1 MLVKYFFYLFILTF
15 YTNSFSQFSGDGW
28 DLYDRY
34 SQYLN
39 KIPKEIN
46 EKFIYKI
53 KTKEKKVVL
62 TFDDGPNKNTKQ
74 IIDFLVE
81 NNIPST
87 FFLISNQI
95 NEKNKN
101 LYENKLI
108 DVGIHS
114 FNHKNF
120 DKLSKE
126 EIESDFK
133 KSINIF
139 KKYKLNYKYFRP
151 PYGIINQN
159 MMSIIENFNL
169 KGILWSIDSE
179 DWNLNNMNEII
190 LKSTKNIGPGSIIL
204 FHDYINLNTLKKIV
218 SKILDNGYEIVPL
231 SSFIN

>member
-1 MLVKYFFYLFILTF
+1 MKYFFYLFILTF
-15 YTNSFSQFSGDGW
+15 HTNSFSQISGDGW
-28 DLYDRY
+28 DLYDGY

-39 KIPKEIN
+39 KIPKEIS
-46 EKFIYKI
+46 EKFMYKI

-101 LYENKLI
+101 LYDNKLI

-120 DKLSKE
+120 DMLSKE

-151 PYGIINQN
+151 PYGIINQD

>member
-1 MLVKYFFYLFILTF
+1 VKYFFYLFFLTF

-28 DLYDRY
+28 DLYDGY

-39 KIPKEIN
+39 KIPKEIS

-95 NEKNKN
+95 SEKNKN
-101 LYENKLI
+101 LYDNKLI
-108 DVGIHS
+108 DIGIHS

-139 KKYKLNYKYFRP
+139 KKYKLNYTYFRP

-159 MMSIIENFNL
+159 MMSTIENFNL

-204 FHDYINLNTLKKIV
+204 FHDHINLNTLKKIV

>member
-1 MLVKYFFYLFILTF
+1 MKYFIYLFILLF
-15 YTNSFSQFSGDGW
+15 YTNSYSQFSGSGW
-28 DLYDRY
+28 DLYDGY
-34 SQYLN
+34 CQYLN
-39 KIPKEIN
+39 KIPIEIS
-46 EKFIYKI
+46 EKFTYKI

-95 NEKNKN
+95 NEKNRN
-101 LYENKLI
+101 LYDNKLI
-108 DVGIHS
+108 DVGMHS
-114 FNHKNF
+114 FNHNNF
-120 DKLSKE
+120 NELSKE
-126 EIESDFK
+126 EIASDFK
-133 KSINIF
+133 KSINFF

-151 PYGIINQN
+151 PYGIINQD
-159 MMSIIENFNL
+159 MMAIIEDFNL

-190 LKSTKNIGPGSIIL
+190 LKSTKSIGPGSIIL
-204 FHDYINLNTLKKIV
+204 FHDNININTLKKIV
-218 SKILDNGYEIVPL
+218 SKILENGYEIVPL

>member
-1 MLVKYFFYLFILTF
+1 MKYFFYLFILTF

-28 DLYDRY
+28 DLYDGY

-39 KIPKEIN
+39 KIPKEIS

-95 NEKNKN
+95 SEKNKN
-101 LYENKLI
+101 LYDNKLI
-108 DVGIHS
+108 DIGIHS

-139 KKYKLNYKYFRP
+139 KKYKLNYTYFRP

-159 MMSIIENFNL
+159 MMSTIENFNL

-204 FHDYINLNTLKKIV
+204 FHDHINLNILKKIV

>member
-1 MLVKYFFYLFILTF
+1 MKYFFYLFFLTF

-28 DLYDRY
+28 DLYDGY

-39 KIPKEIN
+39 KIPKEIS

-95 NEKNKN
+95 SEKNKN
-101 LYENKLI
+101 LYDNKLI
-108 DVGIHS
+108 DIGIHS

-139 KKYKLNYKYFRP
+139 KKYKLNYTYFRP

-159 MMSIIENFNL
+159 MMSTIENFNL

-204 FHDYINLNTLKKIV
+204 FHDHINLNTLKKIV

>member
-1 MLVKYFFYLFILTF
+1 MKYFFYLFILTF

-28 DLYDRY
+28 DLYERY

-39 KIPKEIN
+39 KIPKEIS

-95 NEKNKN
+95 SEKNKN
-101 LYENKLI
+101 LYDNKLI

-120 DKLSKE
+120 DKLTKE

-139 KKYKLNYKYFRP
+139 KKYKLNYTYFRP

-159 MMSIIENFNL
+159 MMSTIENFNL

>member
-1 MLVKYFFYLFILTF
+1 MKYFFYLFILTF

-28 DLYDRY
+28 DLYDGY

-39 KIPKEIN
+39 KIPKEIS

-53 KTKEKKVVL
+53 KTKEKEVVL

-101 LYENKLI
+101 LYDNKLI

>member
-1 MLVKYFFYLFILTF
+1 MKYFFYVFILTF

-28 DLYDRY
+28 DLYERY

-39 KIPKEIN
+39 KIPKEIS

-53 KTKEKKVVL
+53 KTKEKEVVL

-95 NEKNKN
+95 SEKNKN
-101 LYENKLI
+101 LYDNKLI

-159 MMSIIENFNL
+159 MMSTIENFNL

>member
-1 MLVKYFFYLFILTF
+1 MKYFFYVFILTF

-28 DLYDRY
+28 DLYERY

-39 KIPKEIN
+39 KIPKEIS

-95 NEKNKN
+95 SEKNKN
-101 LYENKLI
+101 LYDNKLI

-120 DKLSKE
+120 DKLTKE

-139 KKYKLNYKYFRP
+139 KKYKLNYTYFRP

-159 MMSIIENFNL
+159 MMSTIENFNL

>member
-1 MLVKYFFYLFILTF
+1 MKYFFYLFILTF

-28 DLYDRY
+28 DLYDGY

-39 KIPKEIN
+39 KIPKEIS

-53 KTKEKKVVL
+53 KTKEKEVVL

-101 LYENKLI
+101 LYDNKLI

-159 MMSIIENFNL
+159 MMSTIENFNL

>member
-1 MLVKYFFYLFILTF
+1 MKYFFYLFILTF
-15 YTNSFSQFSGDGW
+15 YTNSFSQISGDGW
-28 DLYDRY
+28 DLYDGY

-39 KIPKEIN
+39 KIPKEIS

-95 NEKNKN
+95 SEKNKN
-101 LYENKLI
+101 LYDNKLI
-108 DVGIHS
+108 DIGIHS

-139 KKYKLNYKYFRP
+139 KKYKLNYTYFRP

-159 MMSIIENFNL
+159 MMSTIENFNL

>member
-1 MLVKYFFYLFILTF
+1 MKYFFYLFILTF

-28 DLYDRY
+28 DLYDGY

-39 KIPKEIN
+39 KIPKEIS

-53 KTKEKKVVL
+53 KTKEKEVVL

-95 NEKNKN
+95 SEKNKN
-101 LYENKLI
+101 LYDNKLI

-120 DKLSKE
+120 DKLTKE

-139 KKYKLNYKYFRP
+139 KKYKLNYTYFRP

-159 MMSIIENFNL
+159 MMSTIENFNL
-169 KGILWSIDSE
+169 KGILW
-179 DWNLNNMNEII
+179 
-190 LKSTKNIGPGSIIL
+190 
-204 FHDYINLNTLKKIV
+204 
-218 SKILDNGYEIVPL
+218 
-231 SSFIN
+231 

>member
-1 MLVKYFFYLFILTF
+1 MKYFFYVFILTF

-28 DLYDRY
+28 DLYDGY

-39 KIPKEIN
+39 KIPKEIS

-101 LYENKLI
+101 LYDNKLI

-120 DKLSKE
+120 DKLTKE

-159 MMSIIENFNL
+159 MMSTIENFNL

>member
-1 MLVKYFFYLFILTF
+1 MKYFFYLFILTF
-15 YTNSFSQFSGDGW
+15 HTNSFSQISGDGW
-28 DLYDRY
+28 DLYDGY

-39 KIPKEIN
+39 KIPKEIS
-46 EKFIYKI
+46 EKFMFKI

-101 LYENKLI
+101 IYDNKLI
-108 DVGIHS
+108 DIGIHS

-120 DKLSKE
+120 DMLSKE

-151 PYGIINQN
+151 PYGIINQD

>member
-1 MLVKYFFYLFILTF
+1 MKYFFYLFILTF

-28 DLYDRY
+28 DLYDGY

-39 KIPKEIN
+39 KIPKEIS

-53 KTKEKKVVL
+53 KTKEKEVVL

-95 NEKNKN
+95 SEKNKN
-101 LYENKLI
+101 LYDNKLI

-120 DKLSKE
+120 DKLTKE

-139 KKYKLNYKYFRP
+139 KKYKLNYTYFRP

-159 MMSIIENFNL
+159 MMSTIENFNL

>member
-1 MLVKYFFYLFILTF
+1 VKYFFYLFILTF

-28 DLYDRY
+28 DLYDGY

-39 KIPKEIN
+39 NIPKEIS

-95 NEKNKN
+95 SEKNKN
-101 LYENKLI
+101 LYDNKLI
-108 DVGIHS
+108 DIGIHS

-139 KKYKLNYKYFRP
+139 KKYKLNYTYFRP

-159 MMSIIENFNL
+159 MMSTIENFNL

-204 FHDYINLNTLKKIV
+204 FHDHINLNILKKIV

>member
-1 MLVKYFFYLFILTF
+1 MKYFFYLFILTF
-15 YTNSFSQFSGDGW
+15 YTNSFSQISGDGW
-28 DLYDRY
+28 DLYDGY

-39 KIPKEIN
+39 KIPKEIS

-95 NEKNKN
+95 SEKNKN
-101 LYENKLI
+101 LYDNKLI
-108 DVGIHS
+108 DIGIHS

-159 MMSIIENFNL
+159 MMSTIENFNL

>member
-1 MLVKYFFYLFILTF
+1 M
-15 YTNSFSQFSGDGW
+15 
-28 DLYDRY
+28 
-34 SQYLN
+34 
-39 KIPKEIN
+39 
-46 EKFIYKI
+46 YKI

-74 IIDFLVE
+74 IIDYLVE

-101 LYENKLI
+101 LYDNKLI

-120 DKLSKE
+120 DMLSKE

-151 PYGIINQN
+151 PYGIINQD

-231 SSFIN
+231 SSFY